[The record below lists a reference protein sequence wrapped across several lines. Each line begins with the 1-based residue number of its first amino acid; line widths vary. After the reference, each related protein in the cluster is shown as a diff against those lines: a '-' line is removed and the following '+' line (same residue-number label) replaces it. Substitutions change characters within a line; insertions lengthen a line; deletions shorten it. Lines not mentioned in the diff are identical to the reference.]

1 MNPVL
6 EKLIEDLFDDM
17 LLDFGKKFVD
27 MWSAAAPDL
36 LVKHWAKE
44 LTGYTPREFKRGVE
58 AQKSLEWPPTLNA
71 FKKLC
76 RPDVD
81 LTTAYYEAL
90 AGLESRAKG
99 ETGIWTHPAIY
110 WASQTL
116 RHDLTM
122 QSYSAMKTRWEAE
135 LNKQMAKGKWS
146 EIPAVVKALPA
157 PGKSELSREK
167 AKNMLEQLGA
177 SGILKT
183 SSEHTLWY
191 RKILQRI
198 KDGDKTVT
206 LIQRT
211 FATDAAKLHVY
222 KP

>member
-1 MNPVL
+1 
-6 EKLIEDLFDDM
+6 M

-27 MWSAAAPDL
+27 MWSAASPDR

-44 LTGYTPREFKRGVE
+44 LIGYTPREFKRGVE
-58 AQKSLEWPPTLNA
+58 AQKALEWPPTLNQ

-81 LTTAYYEAL
+81 LMTAYYEAL

-99 ETGIWTHPAIY
+99 DMGEWSHPAVY
-110 WASQTL
+110 WSAQTM

-122 QSYSAMKTRWEAE
+122 QTYSQIKARWEAE
-135 LNKQMAKGKWS
+135 LNKQMAKGEWS
-146 EIPAVVKALPA
+146 EIPAVVKALQA

-211 FATDAAKLHVY
+211 FAEDAAKSHGY
-222 KP
+222 KS